1 MVGTAGQP
9 FVSRSVVTINHENLG
24 LIICPLKVYNQ
35 TKNKNLQ
42 CLTSNI
48 SFVSSSC
55 Y

>member
-1 MVGTAGQP
+1 MEGTAGQP

-35 TKNKNLQ
+35 TKNLQ